1 MFVFFFF
8 KQKTAYEMRISDW
21 SSDVC
26 SSDLQ
31 FRKDV
36 GIGPFPCAKF
46 LMVGFDVHVIIG
58 AGEAGKKPDLPLPA
72 ILSVPYFADQFIR
85 QIIIM
90 LFLRPRQELD
100 MPFSNAGFLTQFA
113 KRCSLRFFALV
124 NAALRHLH
132 GTGPGI

>member
-100 MPFSNAGFLTQFA
+100 RSEEHTSELQSLLRISYAVFCLKTQQNTIL
-113 KRCSLRFFALV
+113 CTYTL
-124 NAALRHLH
+124 
-132 GTGPGI
+132 

>member
-1 MFVFFFF
+1 MP
-8 KQKTAYEMRISDW
+8 EEG
-21 SSDVC
+21 SSDDV
-26 SSDLQ
+26 SEFLQYIAMGLALEGNDQ

-124 NAALRHLH
+124 NADRKSTRLNSSH
-132 GTGPGI
+132 